1 MKSLKQRLA
10 LKPLAVAVTLM
21 AASNVQADGIVKGR
35 LIDALGKTTYTDAV
49 VRVEELNREV
59 LTGASGR
66 FRLPSLPAGN
76 YTLSVIIGGEQVK
89 QHPVVVNDNDTTLT
103 SILLNDE
110 THELE
115 EVLVIGQAAQVQRAL
130 DRQRFADNTISVI
143 NADAIGQLPDSNAA
157 EALQRVPGLSIE
169 RDQGEGRFVRV
180 RGISPDLNAV
190 TVNGTQL
197 PAPEGGRRAVALD
210 VMPADLISALVVT
223 KTLTPD
229 MDANAIGGSIEVES
243 LSALDREGAFY
254 TLRAEAKYDQ
264 LTDQT
269 SPAYGLSAGNTI
281 EFSDGARLGIASALS
296 YDQRKFGS
304 DNVETGGA
312 WDDGQLEELE
322 QRDYSIER
330 ERIGAALNFDLEVDA
345 ANRFYLRNL
354 YSSYKD
360 DEQRLANVVKFGE
373 EVFDA
378 DENENV
384 FEETARAPGDTG
396 LAEVAR
402 ELKDRE
408 ETQTIFSTTFGAE
421 HFIDQ
426 WTLEYA
432 LGYSKAKED
441 EPGGISGAVFETE
454 LDGMGFRN
462 SRKPALIA
470 TDAYY
475 DGSEFELDKI
485 EYEEALTEDTQ
496 TSARFDLTRDLFIND
511 QPSQIRFGAKISE
524 REKVS
529 AIDSYEFEDFSDYG
543 YSDAQLTLD
552 NFISANTDWQLGNFG
567 PQISAA
573 KVRDVINT
581 LKANTGKSEFLNAE
595 DSGIEDYIVEETI
608 TAAYLMANMDMD
620 DLFVLAG
627 VRYEATEHDFDGS
640 KYDQEAEQFSDYQD
654 DNRYSHVLPNIQARY
669 QLADDT
675 QLRAAWTNSV
685 VRPTFEQMAPALN
698 DENGEAESGN
708 PQLDAMTSSNLDL
721 GIEHYSGSAAALSAS
736 LFYKEIDDF
745 IYQADIA
752 GQPGFTEYDEVESYD
767 NGDSANLKG
776 IEFAASQKLH
786 QLPAP
791 FDGLLLSANLTLSE
805 SEAQL
810 SYDGGKRT
818 INLPSHSET
827 TGNLVIGYEKNGL
840 MLRLAAN
847 YKSDYLLEVSDVEDK
862 SGDIYQDA
870 QTQLD
875 FSAAYAITEQ
885 LKVNLAISNLTDE
898 PYYTYQ
904 NKEKYNAQFEDYGP
918 TYRLGI
924 SFNSF

>member
-1 MKSLKQRLA
+1 MMSLTKQRLM
-10 LKPLAVAVTLM
+10 KPLA
-21 AASNVQADGIVKGR
+21 AAIAMIAAGSVNADGIIKGR
-35 LIDALGKTTYTDAV
+35 LVDAQGKTTYTDAV

-59 LTGASGR
+59 LSGASGR
-66 FRLPSLPAGN
+66 FRLPSLPAGE
-76 YTLSVIIGGEQVK
+76 YTLSIVIGGEQVK
-89 QHPVVVNDNDTTLT
+89 QHSVVVRDNETTQT
-103 SILLNDE
+103 SILLNDDA
-110 THELE
+110 TELE
-115 EVLVIGQAAQVQRAL
+115 EILVIGQAAQVQRAL

-254 TLRAEAKYDQ
+254 TLRAEAKYDE
-264 LTDQT
+264 LTDQS
-269 SPAYGLSAGNTI
+269 SPAYGLSGGNTF
-281 EFSDGARLGIASALS
+281 EFSDGTRLGVAGAFS
-296 YDQRKFGS
+296 YDQREFGS

-312 WDDGQLEELE
+312 WDGNELEELE

-378 DENENV
+378 EENENV
-384 FEETARAPGDTG
+384 FEDASRAAGDTG

-408 ETQTIFSTTFGAE
+408 ETQRIFSTTLGGE

-426 WTLEYA
+426 WTVEYA
-432 LGYSKAKED
+432 LGYSKAEED

-470 TDAYY
+470 PAEYY

-496 TSARFDLTRDLFIND
+496 NSMRFDLTRDLFIND
-511 QPSQIRFGAKISE
+511 HPSQIQFGAKMSE

-543 YSDAQLTLD
+543 YSDDQLTLD
-552 NFISANTDWQLGNFG
+552 NFVSGNADWELGNFG
-567 PQISAA
+567 PAISAN

-581 LKANTGKSEFLNAE
+581 LKANPGKDAFLNAE
-595 DSGIEDYIVEETI
+595 DSGIEDYTVEETI

-640 KYDQEAEQFSDYQD
+640 KYDQEAEQFTQYKD

-669 QLADDT
+669 QFGDAT

-708 PQLDAMTSSNLDL
+708 PQLDAMTSSNFDL
-721 GIEHYSGSAAALSAS
+721 GIEHYSGSAGALSAS
-736 LFYKEIDDF
+736 VFYKDIDDF

-752 GQPGFTEYDEVESYD
+752 GQPGFTDYDEVESYD
-767 NGDSANLKG
+767 NGESASLKG
-776 IEFAASQKLH
+776 VELSVSQKLPM
-786 QLPAP
+786 LPAP
-791 FDGLLLSANLTLSE
+791 FDGLLVSANLTLSE
-805 SEAQL
+805 SEAEL
-810 SYDGGKRT
+810 RFDNGKRT
-818 INLPSHSET
+818 IDLPSHSDT
-827 TGNLVIGYEKNGL
+827 TGNFVIGYEKNGL

-875 FSAAYAITEQ
+875 FSAAYNITEQ
-885 LKVNLAISNLTDE
+885 LKVNFAISNITDE

-904 NKEKYNAQFEDYGP
+904 NKAKYNAQFEDYGP